1 MQKLLQ
7 LAKANL
13 VMLVNAGSLVGTTAV
28 TSVLGFA
35 YWWLAARLFPPESVG
50 LASAAI
56 SAMML
61 LGTVG
66 VLGLGT
72 LLTGELPRQPGKEW
86 SLISAALIVVGGVGA
101 CIGILFAAVA
111 SLISTDFQ
119 PLRASSGDIALFAIG
134 TSLTAV
140 TLVLDQ
146 ALIGLLRGGL
156 QLWRNTLF
164 AAIKLVALFV
174 ASFLLSLATGMTI
187 YTTWL
192 IGNALSLV
200 ALIGFIPLKGFKSIC
215 LPQWGLLRKL
225 SSAALQHHILN
236 LILLAP
242 PLVLPILVTIQ
253 LSATANAWF
262 YVSFMLA
269 NFVFG
274 LTYALSTVLY
284 AVSSAQPSVLAHK
297 ARFTLGLA
305 IATSIAA
312 NCVLQLGAWQL
323 LGLFGHIYAE
333 QAVWCLRILSL
344 GAFPLIIKSHYIA
357 ICRIH
362 DRIANAILLIAIGT
376 LIEVGGAALGAHL
389 GGLSGLSL
397 GWLVAISFEVIF
409 MSRTV
414 YRAARPMKTLA
425 NNRQLEHSTLYHD
438 GTNITEIPTNEP
450 SFER

>member
-1 MQKLLQ
+1 VRKLLQ
-7 LAKANL
+7 LAKSNL

-72 LLTGELPRQPGKEW
+72 LLTGELPRQPGREW
-86 SLISAALIVVGGVGA
+86 SLISAALIVVGGVGG
-101 CIGILFAAVA
+101 CIGILFAVVA
-111 SLISTDFQ
+111 PLISTDFL
-119 PLRASSGDIALFAIG
+119 PLRASGVDIALFAIG
-134 TSLTAV
+134 TGLTAV

-146 ALIGLLRGGL
+146 ALIGLLRGEI

-164 AAIKLVALFV
+164 ASIKLVALFV
-174 ASFLLSLATGMTI
+174 AGFLLSLITGMTI

-200 ALIGFIPLKGFKSIC
+200 ALIGFIPFNGIKC
-215 LPQWGLLRKL
+215 TYRPQWGMLRKL
-225 SSAALQHHILN
+225 GPAAVKHHILN

-242 PLVLPILVTIQ
+242 PLILPILVTIQ

-284 AVSSAQPSVLAHK
+284 AESSAQPSVLAHK

-305 IATSIAA
+305 IVTSIVA
-312 NCVLQLGAWQL
+312 NCVLQLGAKQL
-323 LGLFGHIYAE
+323 LGLFGHTYAE

-344 GAFPLIIKSHYIA
+344 GAFPLIVKSHYIA

-362 DRIANAILLIAIGT
+362 DRIANAVLPITIGT
-376 LIEVGGAALGAHL
+376 LMEVGGAALGAHL
-389 GGLSGLSL
+389 SGLSGLSL
-397 GWLVAISFEVIF
+397 GWLAAISFEAVY

-414 YRAARPMKTLA
+414 FRAARPMETTA
-425 NNRQLEHSTLYHD
+425 GNRQLESSTLYHD
-438 GTNITEIPTNEP
+438 GMNLTEIPTNEP